1 MKALYDRLSERISKE
16 TTKHY
21 STSFSLGIKMLD
33 KKLRSPIYGI
43 YGWVRLADEIVDSF
57 GGYEQDKLISEF
69 KLESY
74 RSINTGLSL
83 NPIIHS
89 FSEVIRKY
97 SIDKDLY
104 DTFLRSMEMDLENR
118 VYDRAAFEEYIL
130 GSAEVVGLMCLKVF
144 VEGDDKEYERLKAP
158 AMSLGAAFQKVNFLR
173 DLKADFEGLGRVY
186 FPGVDFTKFNS
197 ETKQEIEAEILKD
210 FDDALLGIKE
220 LPRCCRFGVY
230 SVYAY
235 YKSLYRNIK
244 RTPAERVMKKRI
256 RVPNWKKLCLTVFS
270 YGKFSLRMI

>member
-1 MKALYDRLSERISKE
+1 MRELYDTLSQRVSKD

-33 KKLRSPIYGI
+33 KKLHNAIYGI
-43 YGWVRLADEIVDSF
+43 YGWVRLADEIVDTF
-57 GGYEQDKLISEF
+57 HEQKQKDLMAEF
-69 KLESY
+69 RAETY
-74 RSINTGLSL
+74 RSIDTGLSL

-89 FSEVIRKY
+89 FAQVVRKY
-97 SIDKDLY
+97 GIDQDLY
-104 DTFLRSMEMDLENR
+104 DTFLHSMEMDLEDR
-118 VYDRAAFEEYIL
+118 VYDRESFEEYIL
-130 GSAEVVGLMCLKVF
+130 GSAEVVGLMCLQVF
-144 VEGDDKEYERLKAP
+144 VEGDKNEYERLKAP

-186 FPGVDFTKFNS
+186 FPGVNFAAFNR
-197 ETKQEIEAEILKD
+197 EQKQQIEQEILRD
-210 FDDALLGIKE
+210 FDDALAGIKQ

-230 SVYAY
+230 SAYMY

-244 RTPAERVMKKRI
+244 RTPAEEVMETRI
-256 RVPNWKKLCLTVFS
+256 RVPNWKKFCLTAFS